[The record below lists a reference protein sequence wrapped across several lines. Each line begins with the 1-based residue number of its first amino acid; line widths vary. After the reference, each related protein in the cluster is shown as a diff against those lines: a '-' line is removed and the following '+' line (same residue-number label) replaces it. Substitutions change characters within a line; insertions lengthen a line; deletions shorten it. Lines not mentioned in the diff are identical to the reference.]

1 MTQPTDELGRL
12 LTDAADD
19 IVRRRRDS
27 APRTPLL
34 WRRGRRATWLVRGAA
49 AGLAV
54 ALVLLGGTL
63 VGVVRATPATVPA
76 DGSAATY
83 PQLVSDLFTRDDA
96 AAPGPVF
103 GLVALPSVEGTGSDL
118 GVLDRGG
125 ALTAPPRWSASTA
138 TVDLHSL
145 GNPVG
150 ALAPDG
156 VQLLVR
162 DGILDMTDGSLARPL
177 MVEGVSQVA
186 IGSRAVWSPSSEYV
200 AFGGIDGPTVIDRRA
215 DVVLAPA
222 GGDTGVL
229 VAGWRDDTTL
239 LGLRTTSGTAG
250 SAFDIVTR
258 RVGDPG
264 WRTLSTVGTD
274 AVAVRDATG
283 QVTPSAV
290 FASPD
295 GSRLLIVDSGVHSML
310 VDTLTGQ
317 RVAFAGATLAAVD
330 VAWDGCDP
338 VWLGD
343 QPLRASGGLHRP
355 ADGRAILAFSDRVEA
370 RCVSLAG
377 NELTGT
383 PAPGRAAVEQ
393 VWRVALPVFWVL
405 LVAGALWVTAWSV
418 TALRRSRRHGE
429 DFLPIVLGRLF

>member
-19 IVRRRRDS
+19 IVRRRHV
-27 APRTPLL
+27 AGPPAPLL

-63 VGVVRATPATVPA
+63 VAVVRATPATVPA

-103 GLVALPSVEGTGSDL
+103 GLVALPSETGTGSDL
-118 GVLDRGG
+118 GVIDRGG
-125 ALTAPPRWSASTA
+125 SLTAPPRWSASTA
-138 TVDLHSL
+138 TVDVHSL

-156 VQLLVR
+156 VHLLVR
-162 DGILDMTDGSLARPL
+162 DGILDLTDGSLARPL
-177 MVEGVSQVA
+177 MVEAVSQLV
-186 IGSRAVWSPSSEYV
+186 IGSRAVWSPSSGYV
-200 AFGGIDGPTVIDRRA
+200 AFDGVDGPTVIDRRA
-215 DVVLAPA
+215 DVVLAPVPGDA
-222 GGDTGVL
+222 GVMT
-229 VAGWRDDTTL
+229 AGWRDDTTL
-239 LGLRTTSGTAG
+239 LGLRTPSGTAG
-250 SAFDIVTR
+250 SAFDVVTR
-258 RVGDPG
+258 RLGDPG
-264 WRTLSTVGTD
+264 WRTLSTIRTD
-274 AVAVRDATG
+274 AVQVRGATV

-295 GSRLLIVDSGVHSML
+295 GSRLLIVDSGVHSVL
-310 VDTLTGQ
+310 VDTTTGQ
-317 RVAFAGATLAAVD
+317 RVAFAGAASASVD

-338 VWLGD
+338 IWLGD

-355 ADGRAILAFSDRVEA
+355 ADGRTILAFSDRVEA
-370 RCVSLAG
+370 RCVTLPG
-377 NELTGT
+377 NQLTGT
-383 PAPGRAAVEQ
+383 PAPGRTAVEQ
-393 VWRVALPVFWVL
+393 VWRVALP
-405 LVAGALWVTAWSV
+405 ALWVLVVVAALWGTVWSV
-418 TALRRSRRHGE
+418 TAVRRSRRHGE